1 MDLCSDE
8 LGNRPYMG
16 VLAVNKSNDVV
27 YVNKVAEH
35 LLSVAP
41 MKFFGRPLEY
51 IIKLP
56 HINEVLR
63 SGKPCFNDYVEFS
76 NKNFM
81 INTVPISKEGRVLGA
96 VVLLQDVKQNE
107 MSSLSSKE
115 LDYRDILDSYPEALL
130 IADLDGKIIR
140 VNVAWEHLWGEKSDC
155 LKDMYLQDIIRN
167 KNMAPY
173 NLVRIAKEKYNL
185 SFSFNKQTGKRL
197 IITIAPLN
205 RSVGA
210 NRVIVY
216 CRDLQELLEFN
227 EQLQKQEIKSISQEP
242 LIGSSIKTD
251 LVVRNE
257 QMLQVINLA
266 EKVAKVDS
274 NVLIQGESGVGK
286 DLIAKLIH
294 EYSKRAGQ
302 RFIKV
307 NCSAIPDNLLE
318 SELFGYEGGAFTGA
332 RFTGKLGLL
341 ELANGGSFF
350 LDEIGEFPLNMQA
363 KLLQA
368 LQDREL
374 YRVGGTKPVHLDV
387 RIIAATNQDLDEMVS
402 EGTFRKDLYYRL
414 NVVPIHVPPLRER
427 QDEIPLLSS
436 HFLEQFKAKYGL
448 DKEISS
454 EAMNYLINYEWPG
467 NVRELQNVI
476 ERLVVTV
483 EESVIQPS
491 QLPQYIKLPYQRAS
505 VVVPDLMKL
514 KDAVAEV
521 ELQLLQKAFSKYQN
535 TYKIAKVLGVN
546 QSTVVRKMQK
556 YRIHDQEV
564 PDANRH

>member
-1 MDLCSDE
+1 MKPYNGE
-8 LGNRPYMG
+8 LEDSSHMG
-16 VLAVNKSNDVV
+16 VLAVDKSNYVV
-27 YVNKVAEH
+27 FINRVAEH
-35 LLSVAP
+35 LLSVVP
-41 MKFFGRPLEY
+41 MKFFGRPLEK

-56 HINEVLR
+56 AIYDVLR
-63 SGKPCFNDYVEFS
+63 SGKPFFNNHVQFGR
-76 NKNFM
+76 KNLM

-96 VVLLQDVKQNE
+96 VVLLQDVKHNE
-107 MSSLSSKE
+107 MSSLSSAE
-115 LDYRDILDSYPEALL
+115 LDYKDILDSYPEAAL

-140 VNVAWEHLWGEKSDC
+140 VNVAWEHLWREKSDR
-155 LKDMYLQDIIRN
+155 LTGKYLQDIIRN
-167 KNMAPY
+167 KNMVAY

-185 SFSFNKQTGKRL
+185 SFSFTNQTGKRL

-205 RSVGA
+205 RSA
-210 NRVIVY
+210 INNRVIVY
-216 CRDLQELLEFN
+216 FRDLQKLLEFN
-227 EQLQKQEIKSISQEP
+227 EQLQKQEIKGISQEP
-242 LIGSSIKTD
+242 LRAPSIKTD

-294 EYSKRAGQ
+294 ENSERAGQ

-307 NCSAIPDNLLE
+307 NCSAIPDSLLE

-332 RFTGKLGLL
+332 RLTGKLGLL

-374 YRVGGTKPVHLDV
+374 YRVGGTNPVHLDV

-414 NVVPIHVPPLRER
+414 NVVPIHIPPLRER

-436 HFLEQFKAKYGL
+436 YFLEQFKAKYGL
-448 DKEISS
+448 DKEIGS
-454 EAMNYLINYEWPG
+454 EAMNYLINYAWPG

-483 EESVIQPS
+483 EENVIQPS
-491 QLPQYIKLPYQRAS
+491 HLPQYIKLPYQRAN

-514 KDAVAEV
+514 KDAVAAV
-521 ELQLLQKAFSKYQN
+521 ELQLLQKAFSRYQN
-535 TYKIAKVLGVN
+535 TYKIAKILGVN

-556 YRIHDQEV
+556 YRIQEQEGS
-564 PDANRH
+564 DADRH